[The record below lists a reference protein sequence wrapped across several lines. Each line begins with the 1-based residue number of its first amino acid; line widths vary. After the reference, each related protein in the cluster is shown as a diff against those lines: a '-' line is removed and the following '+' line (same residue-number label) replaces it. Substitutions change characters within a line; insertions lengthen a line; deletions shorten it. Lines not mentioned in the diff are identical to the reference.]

1 MRNPQDLVSR
11 MQDFCGFLA
20 GLGDVQ
26 AEVLLAPMAEGKWSV
41 QEAIAHIMAY
51 DESFLQSAVLP
62 IEDGR
67 QPHIADEADNQ
78 SFNDRA
84 AALGRKLTK
93 AQLLERA
100 THARRQLVDHLQRLP
115 AEAFRTKQEGRADG
129 DLAEFLDRDFVSH
142 DRSHIEQMQRYL
154 KSRGYHDVAYGA
166 PPSPAGGR
174 GG

>member
-11 MQDFCGFLA
+11 MQEFCGFLA
-20 GLGDVQ
+20 GLADVR
-26 AEVLLAPMAEGKWSV
+26 AEVLLAPMAEGKWSM

-51 DESFLQSAVLP
+51 DESFLQSVVLP

-67 QPHIADEADNQ
+67 QPRIADQPDNQ

-100 THARRQLVDHLQRLP
+100 ADARRQLVDHLQRLP
-115 AEAFRTKQEGRADG
+115 AGAFRTKQEGRADA
-129 DLAEFLDRDFVSH
+129 DLTEFLDRNFVSH
-142 DRSHIEQMQRYL
+142 DGTHIEQMLRYL
-154 KSRGYHDVAYGA
+154 KSRGYHDIV
-166 PPSPAGGR
+166 
-174 GG
+174 